1 MDEDR
6 MTNEIARIL
15 LHTITGRDPP
25 KNDSDHS
32 YVMSLCSKQHRD
44 GEFSTYM
51 YPDNLPPGDIFVD
64 RVGWMSCEEVARYL
78 MMGYRVWDENGRRL
92 HFHGT
97 PLDYNSLNVF
107 RLPRKI
113 VCSQDVSEVPD
124 LQVQL
129 EARSFN
135 GSTGADA
142 VHEVHRTPSTGRIMP
157 WDLRLSAPDVDQEG
171 LSILTRVKL
180 AFIASRA
187 PVAAP
192 CYGQH
197 ECLSFEPYGGMKL
210 GSSPL
215 KTVKYPEEI
224 ERIVGTYPQIGVDV
238 PYLSIKY
245 PPTQVSLRP
254 VDSTDVHSMQPNHA
268 GKALCDICRALDLKE
283 MFEWG
288 TVDIE
293 LDLGLMHDLLTK
305 TSCSFCRI
313 VAVLCKDGF
322 DSLKRSSL
330 NPDPDAA
337 RESGFDIQ
345 QPIEVTVVRNPI
357 LTQSTKPLVILKQ
370 HFRTE
375 YYGPIV
381 SLWTVRG
388 DIRGRYT
395 LNTRQYVDFQLVR
408 KMVDRCTSEHGSAC
422 GQKSRGLPES
432 MELVVVDVIQICLVT
447 VDGSEV
453 DFITLSYVWG
463 TGPMVKTTKQTFG
476 HFQKPRSLVEA
487 GVSRVI
493 QDAAA
498 VVQGL
503 GKGYLWVDA
512 LCIIQDDEEHRL
524 SQIRRMA
531 DIYGQSWLTIVAL
544 AGENSSSPLPGVSYP
559 RPQLV
564 EVVQGMPITGIL
576 SRLSSNAHNQIY
588 ERRAWTFQERLI
600 SRRCLYIGEHQV
612 YLDCGHGETND
623 HEQILPPMDRYRWL
637 LAAEFNSLNLIV
649 KHMDKLNISGFH
661 QTESFCTDQLQ
672 RYSKIMSQYSTRELS
687 FPSDIENA
695 FLGIQDVLS
704 HKLGWGFLAGLP
716 TGVFDWALLWLPH
729 GQLQRRRWHKHG
741 DGSTVVSPPSW
752 SWFGWLGK
760 VSYAAY
766 TYHSKLAFTSIR
778 PRILAFTIEADG
790 KSFPIHRQP
799 SAIWHTDTLEQVTNS
814 LENPSTYPTGSLT
827 YPDTAFPRQH
837 FPYTIILQ
845 FEAEAVLYKAY
856 KLEIEWM
863 TTGPDAGHLKQSL
876 RHGYSRIISDMAAQI
891 DDNSLDLIAM
901 AVCDVITH
909 SMRGGQFAEEKT
921 WDSKDKLVV
930 MLIRWKGQ
938 LAERLAVGYMDPKR
952 WQEISPVKKS
962 IRLC

>member
-1 MDEDR
+1 
-6 MTNEIARIL
+6 MTNQIAGIL

-32 YVMSLCSKQHRD
+32 YIMSLCSRKHRD
-44 GEFSTYM
+44 GESSTYT
-51 YPDNLPPGDIFVD
+51 YPDNLPLGDIFVD

-97 PLDYNSLNVF
+97 SLDYDSLNVF
-107 RLPRKI
+107 RLPQKI
-113 VCSQDVSEVPD
+113 ICSQDVSEVPD

-129 EARSFN
+129 EAGSFN

-142 VHEVHRTPSTGRIMP
+142 MHKVNRTPPAGRIMP
-157 WDLRLSAPDVDQEG
+157 WDLRVSAPDVEQKD

-192 CYGQH
+192 CYVQH
-197 ECLSFEPYGGMKL
+197 ECLSFEPYGGTKL

-215 KTVKYPEEI
+215 KTVEYPEEI

-245 PPTQVSLRP
+245 PSTKASLRS
-254 VDSTDVHSMQPNHA
+254 VDRIDVHSIQLNHP
-268 GKALCDICRALDLKE
+268 GEALCDICRALDLKE
-283 MFEWG
+283 LFEWG
-288 TVDIE
+288 TLDNE
-293 LDLGLMHDLLTK
+293 LDLGLMHNLLTR

-337 RESGFDIQ
+337 RQSGFDIQ

-357 LTQSTKPLVILKQ
+357 LTQSTKPFVVLKQ
-370 HFRTE
+370 HVRRE
-375 YYGPIV
+375 YYGPMV
-381 SLWTVRG
+381 SLRTVRG
-388 DIRGRYT
+388 DIRGNYT
-395 LNTRQYVDFQLVR
+395 LKTRQYIDFELVR
-408 KMVDRCTSEHGSAC
+408 KMVDSCTSEHGSAC
-422 GQKSRGLPES
+422 GQKSRGFADS
-432 MELVVVDVIQICLVT
+432 IELVVVDVNQMCLIAIN
-447 VDGSEV
+447 GSEV

-463 TGPMVKTTKQTFG
+463 TLPMVKTTKQNFG

-503 GKGYLWVDA
+503 GKSYLWVDA

-524 SQIRRMA
+524 GQIWRMA

-544 AGENSSSPLPGVSYP
+544 AGTNSSSPLPGVSHP

-564 EVVQGMPITGIL
+564 EVVQGMPITGVL
-576 SRLSSNAHNQIY
+576 SRLSSNAHNQVY
-588 ERRAWTFQERLI
+588 EQRAWTFQERLI
-600 SRRCLYIGEHQV
+600 SRRCLYIGERQV
-612 YLDCGHGETND
+612 YLDCGYGETND
-623 HEQILPPMDRYRWL
+623 HERILPPMDRYRWS
-637 LAAEFNSLNLIV
+637 LAIEFNSLNVIV
-649 KHMDKLNISGFH
+649 QHMDKLSISGFH
-661 QTESFCTDQLQ
+661 ETESFCTHQLQ
-672 RYSKIMSQYSTRELS
+672 RYSKIMSQYSSRELS

-704 HKLGWGFLAGLP
+704 HKLGWRFVAGLP
-716 TGVFDWALLWLPH
+716 TGIFDWALLWLPH
-729 GQLQRRRWHKHG
+729 GQLQRREWHIHA
-741 DGSTVVSPPSW
+741 DDSTVISPPSW

-778 PRILAFTIEADG
+778 PKIQVFTIEADG
-790 KSFPIHRQP
+790 KSFSIQRQP
-799 SAIWHTDTLEQVTNS
+799 SSIWHTETLEQITKSPENRSTN
-814 LENPSTYPTGSLT
+814 PTDSPT
-827 YPDTAFPRQH
+827 YPDTVLPRQLLLNR
-837 FPYTIILQ
+837 IILQ
-845 FEAEAVLYKAY
+845 FEAEAVLYMPY

-863 TTGPDAGHLKQSL
+863 TTGPDVGNLKQSL
-876 RHGYSRIISDMAAQI
+876 RHGYSKIISDMAAQI
-891 DDNSLDLIAM
+891 DFSSLDLIAM

-930 MLIRWKGQ
+930 MLICWKGQ
-938 LAERLAVGYMDPKR
+938 LAERLAIGYMDPKR
-952 WQEISPVKKS
+952 WQEVSPVKKT